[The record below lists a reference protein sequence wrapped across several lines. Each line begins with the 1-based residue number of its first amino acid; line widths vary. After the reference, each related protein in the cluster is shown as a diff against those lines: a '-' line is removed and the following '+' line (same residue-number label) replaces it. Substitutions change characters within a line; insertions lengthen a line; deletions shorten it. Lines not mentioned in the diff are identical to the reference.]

1 MEHQQTWQSK
11 GLMHAYA
18 TGLTLLECSHV
29 GSPFTLRLPCYEEVS
44 ASLME
49 RPHEGK
55 RKNTANGQNWSSRH
69 MTQSKP
75 FQPVPNHSSWPS
87 WGPRHHGAETS
98 NPHFTLSEFFTC
110 RVGWHENQ
118 LLFVPLSLEQGCRVN
133 SAIIGYFKNH
143 YFCFTADHF
152 ICGFIIQKSDL
163 T

>member
-1 MEHQQTWQSK
+1 MCPLRTLYIKIGIQIFQKLGSVQGKAQTTWS
-11 GLMHAYA
+11 GSM
-18 TGLTLLECSHV
+18 LTLVHTPAKSSLWVTTAIPWGIWVKELPDASTACRLSHLQLFVCS
-29 GSPFTLRLPCYEEVS
+29 
-44 ASLME
+44 
-49 RPHEGK
+49 
-55 RKNTANGQNWSSRH
+55 
-69 MTQSKP
+69 
-75 FQPVPNHSSWPS
+75 S